1 MFFTM
6 LMLTIIL
13 ILITAIA
20 VIIMIVSKKSLV
32 DNQKTTP
39 FECGFSP
46 MSYSRIP
53 FSIHFFLI
61 AAIFLIFDIEIILV
75 MPLIMTM
82 KTSLVF
88 NWIYTTVLFTL
99 ILLFGLLHEWKNG
112 MIEWTDNT

>member
-1 MFFTM
+1 MIFT
-6 LMLTIIL
+6 LMMMTTIL
-13 ILITAIA
+13 IMMMA
-20 VIIMIVSKKSLV
+20 IIMIILVVSKKSLI

-61 AAIFLIFDIEIILV
+61 AVIFLIFDIEIILV
-75 MPLIMTM
+75 LPIVMTL
-82 KTSLVF
+82 KTSLSYY
-88 NWIYTTVLFTL
+88 WMMTTVSFTM

-112 MIEWTDNT
+112 MIKWTE